1 MFPYAQQFASWM
13 FSGASQTVI
22 DFAAVVLTFGIL
34 VFALLPLCL
43 IIKYIFKR

>member
-1 MFPYAQQFASWM
+1 MFAYAQQFAAWI
-13 FSGASQTVI
+13 FSGATQSVI

-34 VFALLPLCL
+34 VFAMLPLCL